1 MRRQRPFHVR
11 RGHRALAA
19 LLTVLLLSATA
30 CGDDDGSAADG
41 SGEPCAPSDMPQPID
56 ASAVAG
62 ADTSGTKITLVTH
75 DSFAVSDGLLDSFTE
90 QTGIEVDVLQLGDA
104 GSLVSQS
111 VLTAGDPV
119 GDVLYGIDNTFL
131 CRGLDA
137 GVFVP
142 YESPGLGDVPDDLEL
157 DPNHLVS
164 PIDVGDV
171 CVNYGKDAF
180 SGSSAPGD
188 LDDLVAP
195 EHKDQFVTENPETSS
210 PGFAFLL
217 ATIAKYGED
226 GWEDYWRSL
235 RENGV
240 EVTSGWEEA
249 YNQSFA
255 GGKGERPIVTSYASS
270 PVVEVLYADP
280 PVDEAPTGVVADACF
295 RQIEFAGVL
304 RGTSHPE
311 AAAKLVDFMLSRTF
325 QEDIPLNMFVEPAN
339 DTAALP
345 DVFVENRTEISDP
358 LTLDPAEIE
367 ANRDD
372 WTDRWTQIVLR

>member
-1 MRRQRPFHVR
+1 MRRQRPIRVR
-11 RGHRALAA
+11 GKRALAA
-19 LLTVLLLSATA
+19 VLALLLLAAA
-30 CGDDDGSAADG
+30 CGDDDDTA
-41 SGEPCAPSDMPQPID
+41 SGGGDEPCAPSELPEAID
-56 ASAVAG
+56 ASAVAS

-75 DSFAVSDGLLDSFTE
+75 DSFSVSDGLFDEFTSE
-90 QTGIEVDVLQLGDA
+90 TGIEVDVLQQGDA

-119 GDVLYGIDNTFL
+119 GDVLFGIDNTFL

-137 GVFVP
+137 NVFVP
-142 YESPGLGDVPDDLEL
+142 YESPALADVPDELEL
-157 DPNHLVS
+157 DPAHLVT
-164 PIDVGDV
+164 PVDVGDV
-171 CVNYGKDAF
+171 CLNYGKNAF
-180 SGSSAPGD
+180 AATPPPDD
-188 LDDLVAP
+188 LDDLADP
-195 EHKDQFVTENPETSS
+195 AYKDEFVTENPETSS

-226 GWEDYWRSL
+226 GWEDYWSSL
-235 RENGV
+235 RDNGV

-249 YNQSFA
+249 YNESFA

-280 PVDEAPTGVVADACF
+280 PVEEPPTGVVADSCF

-304 RGTSHPE
+304 RGTKHPE
-311 AAAKLVDFMLSRTF
+311 AAAKLVDFLLSRRF

-339 DTAALP
+339 STAALP

-367 ANRDD
+367 AHRDD